1 MQINVYRLRGVE
13 KELKRLNA
21 NFELYL
27 EHVCRITPHG
37 AKRERDIVLED
48 TEVIYTNE
56 EEDAR
61 RELLE
66 AIGKMP
72 KE

>member
-1 MQINVYRLRGVE
+1 MEISLYRLRGVE

-27 EHVCRITPHG
+27 EHVCHITPHG

-72 KE
+72 KD